1 MADTPEKKRI
11 TLTDLEINYSRK
23 DKLGEFI
30 EDNIEHINNH
40 IGCFTNDSCE
50 AAGLQFGANE
60 IKSYLQEKFIKEL
73 DSNPALKD
81 QLWQEFESERFVKI
95 KIKEIATKH
104 IYYESDLSELYEK
117 KVFERFSS
125 QDADKIIELII
136 AEMMKDSVA
145 SEKEQK
151 YSSSIIKPTL
161 EKALFWA
168 FKNGFSTNLNN
179 MESGLMTA
187 NAGDS
192 AQFLFL
198 ARAILAG
205 YNCSNVDVRSS
216 RYDAV
221 IDQNDKLF
229 RVQIKGI
236 TSGTISFKDRNR
248 GGKGIDSKN
257 ARNKGKRITSKD
269 CDIYVAVDK
278 QFGICYIIPTSKIDE
293 WNVDSKS
300 TKDLTE
306 YKENWKIIDQMGAQ

>member
-1 MADTPEKKRI
+1 MTGNAKKKRI
-11 TLTDLEINYSRK
+11 MLSDLDVNYSRK
-23 DKLGEFI
+23 DNIENFI
-30 EDNIEHINNH
+30 EDNILHINNH
-40 IGCFTNDSCE
+40 IGCFTNDACKS
-50 AAGLQFGANE
+50 AGLSFSSSD
-60 IKSYLQEKFIKEL
+60 IKAYLHEKFVSEL
-73 DSNPALKD
+73 TCDESLKD
-81 QLWQEFESERFVKI
+81 ALWREFESKRFAQK
-95 KIKEIATKH
+95 KIKEIAIEH
-104 IYYESDLSELYEK
+104 IYYESDIAEL
-117 KVFERFSS
+117 FERRAFEEFSS
-125 QDADKIIELII
+125 QDENKIVQLILSEI
-136 AEMMKDSVA
+136 TSKTVA
-145 SEKEQK
+145 SKEEQR
-151 YSSSIIKPTL
+151 YYASVVRPTI

-168 FKNGFSTNLNN
+168 FRNGFPTNLNN

-257 ARNKGKRITSKD
+257 ERNQGKRITSKD

-278 QFGICYIIPTSKIDE
+278 QFGICYIIPTNKIDE

-300 TKDLTE
+300 VKELIE
-306 YKENWKIIDQMGAQ
+306 YKENWKIIDQLGKR